1 MAPQTYGELIDRP
14 PDLDGCTRIVFRTE
28 HLELKWSHCSN
39 SADFLSHY
47 YAGVLALNRTPS
59 QIRDLTY
66 SIAYMANELIE
77 NALKFRAGGD
87 IELVAGTHDG
97 DFVMVISN
105 WISSETSE
113 RFQSLLREITAGDP
127 GELLIQR
134 IEANAISGGSGSG
147 LGILTL
153 MNDYGVRLTWRF
165 EPSKDPADKRTYIET
180 LARLRLPPEQTSTT
194 PQRKHGN

>member
-1 MAPQTYGELIDRP
+1 MVPQTYGEVNDRP
-14 PDLDGCTRIVFRTE
+14 PELDGCTRIVFRTE

-47 YAGVLALNRTPS
+47 YAGVLATNRTPL

-77 NALKFRAGGD
+77 NAVKFRAAGD
-87 IELVAGTHDG
+87 IELTAGIQGD
-97 DFVMVISN
+97 DFVMVITN
-105 WISSETSE
+105 WISQETSE

-134 IEANAISGGSGSG
+134 IEANAVSGGSGSG

-153 MNDYGVRLTWRF
+153 MNDYGVRLSWFF
-165 EPSKDPADKRTYIET
+165 EPSKDPADKRIFIET
-180 LARLRLPPEQTSTT
+180 RARLRLPPEQSSTT
-194 PQRKHGN
+194 QKRNHGN